1 MDFAYTL
8 GSSGSSRSN
17 SRSRSSGT
25 RCQKARSTDNY
36 LSDKDDNRIQ
46 FTHHSVESLRNNFQR
61 NQALEANVGKRGQKD
76 GKQFSLARR
85 ILIIDDDPD
94 ITFTFKKG
102 LEMQNQDDYKTKKYE
117 VQVYN
122 DPIIALSE
130 FKRGFYDLLLVD
142 INMPKMN
149 GFEFAKAV
157 LALDVNVKLCFMSS
171 GHINQE
177 ALRELYPAVGIGCF
191 IIKPLTL
198 DDLIGRVS
206 REVD

>member
-1 MDFAYTL
+1 MLIPWEAQVLPVAIADL
-8 GSSGSSRSN
+8 GVAELG
-17 SRSRSSGT
+17 
-25 RCQKARSTDNY
+25 
-36 LSDKDDNRIQ
+36 
-46 FTHHSVESLRNNFQR
+46 
-61 NQALEANVGKRGQKD
+61 GKRPGV
-76 GKQFSLARR
+76 
-85 ILIIDDDPD
+85 LIITFLIRT
-94 ITFTFKKG
+94 ITG
-102 LEMQNQDDYKTKKYE
+102 LKKYE

-130 FKRGFYDLLLVD
+130 FKRDFYDLLLVD

-191 IIKPLTL
+191 IIKPVTL
-198 DDLIGRVS
+198 DDLIKRVGR
-206 REVD
+206 EIN